1 MKKKQTKKTGARTEP
16 WRRGRIREGKGKE
29 AHELV
34 QKEKE
39 EQEGSLG
46 EKIDEG
52 RELQV
57 GRR

>member
-1 MKKKQTKKTGARTEP
+1 MKKKKKRGARTEP
-16 WRRGRIREGKGKE
+16 WRGGRIREGKGKE

-46 EKIDEG
+46 GKIDEG